1 MVKYLGQITK
11 RTLCYKCVC
20 PSPTVKSKLRRVVS
34 LPLCSPSLE
43 VTTILN
49 RVFLGP
55 EAVLTGVREACANRC
70 VCASWCRPASCFRD
84 SRMAA
89 AGSFSSFVS
98 LVLFYFKQMG
108 HSLSLDWL
116 IDGHRG
122 SANFSQRLQ
131 YASERL
137 CTYKQVSLG
146 LKLHQLLGLGDVA
159 LHLF

>member
-1 MVKYLGQITK
+1 M
-11 RTLCYKCVC
+11 RLCFLVP
-20 PSPTVKSKLRRVVS
+20 PSILFQR
-34 LPLCSPSLE
+34 LPY
-43 VTTILN
+43 
-49 RVFLGP
+49 G
-55 EAVLTGVREACANRC
+55 G
-70 VCASWCRPASCFRD
+70 
-84 SRMAA
+84 SRY
-89 AGSFSSFVS
+89 FSSFVS

>member
-1 MVKYLGQITK
+1 
-11 RTLCYKCVC
+11 
-20 PSPTVKSKLRRVVS
+20 
-34 LPLCSPSLE
+34 
-43 VTTILN
+43 
-49 RVFLGP
+49 
-55 EAVLTGVREACANRC
+55 
-70 VCASWCRPASCFRD
+70 
-84 SRMAA
+84 MAA

-122 SANFSQRLQ
+122 STNFSQRLQ
-131 YASERL
+131 HGSEWL

-146 LKLHQLLGLGDVA
+146 LKLRQLLGLGDIA